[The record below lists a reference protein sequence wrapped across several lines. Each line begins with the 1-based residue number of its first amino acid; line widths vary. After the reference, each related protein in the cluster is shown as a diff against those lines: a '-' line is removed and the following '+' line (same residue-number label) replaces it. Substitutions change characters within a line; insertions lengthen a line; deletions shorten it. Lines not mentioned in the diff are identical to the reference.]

1 MPMREAR
8 VIALAGVVQAC
19 QLVHETATRGR
30 AGQAAMEASIASIFR
45 VDADSAADVY
55 GGLPGV
61 RAGLETLLRQ
71 FDSGERD
78 LALTRLVLG
87 VLRLQRRLGRHPQM
101 LRRLREGIE
110 AAQRQVDHFGL
121 GHPAVLGRLADL
133 YVATLSQLRPR
144 VIVHGNPLHLSNAQ
158 VVAQIRALLLAA
170 VRSAVLWRQVGGG
183 RIRLLLRRREYA
195 MLARGLLARS
205 TLDRG

>member
-1 MPMREAR
+1 MREAR
-8 VIALAGVVQAC
+8 VIALAGVLQAC
-19 QLVHETATRGR
+19 QLVHEAATSGR
-30 AGQAAMEASIASIFR
+30 TDPAAVEASLASIFR
-45 VDADSAADVY
+45 IDADSAADVF
-55 GGLPGV
+55 GGLAGV
-61 RAGLETLLRQ
+61 RTGLEGLVRQ
-71 FDSGERD
+71 FDGGERN

-87 VLRLQRRLGRHPQM
+87 VLRLQRRLARNPRM
-101 LRRLREGIE
+101 LRALRDGIG

-121 GHPAVLGRLADL
+121 AHPTVQARLADL
-133 YVATLSQLRPR
+133 YVSTLSQLRPR

-170 VRSAVLWRQVGGG
+170 IRAAVLWRQVGGG
-183 RIRLLLRRREYA
+183 QIRLLLRRRQYA